1 MAKYCRNKGK
11 QGNLTKIINQANIT
25 EVDHLI
31 NEVSEMNFSCVISEV
46 NLINNPKYW
55 WVDTN
60 ATRYVWCKNMMF
72 YTYKEVDGE
81 NLYMR
86 NSSTSKVW
94 KSTMQWVWV
103 CNGVGYNDLHMLF
116 SVLY

>member
-1 MAKYCRNKGK
+1 
-11 QGNLTKIINQANIT
+11 
-25 EVDHLI
+25 
-31 NEVSEMNFSCVISEV
+31 
-46 NLINNPKYW
+46 
-55 WVDTN
+55 
-60 ATRYVWCKNMMF
+60 MMF

-103 CNGVGYNDLHMLF
+103 CNGVGYNDLHMPF